1 LRWLTS
7 SIAFVRGR
15 SGAEL
20 ALAFALSTFQAGALV
35 VLIVA
40 LLFRGGSLG
49 ETLDDLDTSVGVAV
63 FAWLWLTGFYCT
75 LKAVV
80 RMGLQS
86 LRDDP
91 LPDMLAGGIVWG
103 GTNGVLFF
111 LGVLLALVLYGAA
124 NFDSDGEPVLA
135 AAVSALAFAMVAVVI
150 GSVVAWVFGAAA
162 GFVFAVVH
170 RVLLQLAKAVAG
182 PG

>member
-1 LRWLTS
+1 MRWLTS

-15 SGAEL
+15 SAAEL
-20 ALAFALSTFQAGALV
+20 SLAFALSTFQAAALLV
-35 VLIVA
+35 VILA

-49 ETLDDLDTSVGVAV
+49 ETLEDLDTSVGVAV

-80 RMGLQS
+80 RMGLDS

-103 GTNGVLFF
+103 GANGLLFF

-124 NFDSDGEPVLA
+124 TFDSEGEPALA
-135 AAVSALAFAMVAVVI
+135 GAVSALAFAMVAGVI

-170 RVLLQLAKAVAG
+170 RVLLQLAKGVAG
-182 PG
+182 